1 MFDRKNPNRVRSVFS
16 SFGMGNHFRFHAK
29 DGSGYEYLAN
39 AVSSLD
45 ESNPQL
51 AARLA
56 GPLTRWGRYD
66 TNRQRLMIGALKNMA
81 SSEGISKDLYEIVS
95 KSLDTLP

>member
-16 SFGMGNHFRFHAK
+16 SFGMGNHFRFHAT
-29 DGSGYEYLAN
+29 DGSGYDYLAN
-39 AVSSLD
+39 TVSSLD

-66 TNRQRLMIGALKNMA
+66 KNRQRLMIGALKKMA
-81 SSEGISKDLYEIVS
+81 SLEGISKDLYEIVS